1 MLGDFNRCQELY
13 DRTPSRSE
21 DSRVLNA
28 LTEGIQNGRLI
39 DGWRESNPDKRQ
51 YTYWSNNEL
60 LSASRLDRIYVT
72 QRVFQKCLKWEI
84 ISTPGW
90 TDHQAVSVEYCPRDQ
105 IEIGTGQW
113 YMNVHLLKHQVM
125 KESLSGVLQTELSK
139 LAKLLGTPDEGGYRS
154 PLPESA
160 RQVIEQFDYLLEQIH
175 TKAKQ
180 IQEDLSKKRN
190 KIQKNFERRINH
202 LDNLDRTPG
211 RARKLKGLKIRLEA
225 LQEVTARRKTLLA
238 KAKWIEM
245 GAHRHA
251 NFWNL
256 GKTPVEDRKIQGLQN
271 AEGKIRSD

>member
-1 MLGDFNRCQELY
+1 NSCGATFIILRPDKIPLDDCKVIRQDDEGRQLGLELTTDGGKIVRILGIYAPNEETNSVNFFNGFHAGEDLSFHIMLGDFNRCQELY

-125 KESLSGVLQTELSK
+125 KESL
-139 LAKLLGTPDEGGYRS
+139 
-154 PLPESA
+154 
-160 RQVIEQFDYLLEQIH
+160 
-175 TKAKQ
+175 
-180 IQEDLSKKRN
+180 
-190 KIQKNFERRINH
+190 
-202 LDNLDRTPG
+202 
-211 RARKLKGLKIRLEA
+211 
-225 LQEVTARRKTLLA
+225 
-238 KAKWIEM
+238 
-245 GAHRHA
+245 
-251 NFWNL
+251 
-256 GKTPVEDRKIQGLQN
+256 
-271 AEGKIRSD
+271 